1 MDASP
6 TPPASIL
13 IVDPSR
19 EDREKILKAFEG
31 LGYQLHEADG
41 AESALRELDEKPI
54 GLVLCEL
61 ALPDSSGFAFC
72 RALRE
77 DPERQSLAVVLISHW
92 ATERDRIL
100 AFEAGADDFAA
111 KPFFERELASR
122 IRAVL
127 RRCVQRS
134 DAPDEEIG
142 LFGQGERFEI
152 RSDANEVWVDG
163 RIVPMTP
170 REFALVL
177 ALVRQRGRV
186 LRREELIQ
194 QAWGPLEPP
203 NARSVD
209 AHIKSIRRK
218 LGDTGDAIE
227 TVRGLG
233 YRFSETR
240 IPASPGSPGPSGNSS
255 ETGGQTSA

>member
-1 MDASP
+1 MDAPP
-6 TPPASIL
+6 TQATSIL

-19 EDREKILKAFEG
+19 EDRERILKAFEG
-31 LGYQLHEADG
+31 LGYELHSANCAEA
-41 AESALRELDEKPI
+41 ARRVLDERPI
-54 GLVLCEL
+54 ALVLCEL

-77 DPERQSLAVVLISHW
+77 DPERTSLAVVLVSHW
-92 ATERDRIL
+92 TTERDRIL

-127 RRCVQRS
+127 RRCAQRAE
-134 DAPDEEIG
+134 APDEEIG
-142 LFGQGERFEI
+142 LFGRGERFEI

-194 QAWGPLEPP
+194 QVWGPLEPP
-203 NARSVD
+203 SPRSVD

-218 LGDTGDAIE
+218 LGDAGDAIE
-227 TVRGLG
+227 TIRGLG

-240 IPASPGSPGPSGNSS
+240 IPASPGSPGPPDDV
-255 ETGGQTSA
+255 A